1 MEKKYSKDEF
11 YTRKAR
17 EENYPARS
25 VYKLKEINEKY
36 KIIKSGDK
44 ILDLGCAPGS
54 WLLYISEKI
63 GERGMVVG
71 VDLKDINIPEKKNIF
86 FTKEDILELE
96 TQKLKTEYNV
106 VVSDLAPNT
115 SGIDFADVE
124 ESLELSGEAL
134 EVAKK
139 VLINNG
145 NFVCKVLEGEG
156 IRDFFKKVESN
167 FEFCKRFRPKAT
179 RRESREI
186 YIVAKNFKNE

>member
-134 EVAKK
+134 EIAKK
-139 VLINNG
+139 VLINSG
-145 NFVCKVLEGEG
+145 NFVCKILEGEG
-156 IRDFFKKVESN
+156 IDDFFKKIKSS